1 MPVKISIKILWL
13 LMLLIL
19 PCIVI
24 GCGKDNEKQKG
35 PPDRSSLRSFQADVS
50 PNWDV
55 TIGRKLPEKMVV
67 VGDEV
72 LIADSIGNILAL
84 DIADGGSRTVIH
96 LPGPIM
102 GWDISEGHIAASS
115 ISKHI
120 HFNDVNTGE
129 ELWSTQCETTPGEP
143 AITRSGVIFVE
154 GLGPYRVRHQS
165 QEDGGLL
172 WQREFDIKPGGY
184 APVLN
189 NANCAFI
196 AFEDGT
202 VRAFDLEDGSIRG
215 EFKVGSALELDPEGR
230 WKGRYD
236 FLGAEGE
243 RKARN
248 APVHPGGVGRM
259 LILGW
264 HAVIPSEDGHL
275 YCRDFING
283 RIRWEIDFEERVI
296 LIWEDEN
303 YFYAETIEGNFHRID
318 RENGQVLHSV
328 RLDNPTS
335 GFVSTGIGIIVDTSD
350 EGELIVR
357 SGFDLRE
364 LTRMNTNFQG
374 ITRTFPSFIP
384 IDSVITGD
392 AIIMR
397 TNDGRIV
404 ARPHDYF
411 TDNPPTS
418 P

>member
-1 MPVKISIKILWL
+1 MRFRILLTALL
-13 LMLLIL
+13 LMFTGIS
-19 PCIVI
+19 V
-24 GCGKDNEKQKG
+24 GCGEDEVQQQK
-35 PPDRSSLRSFQADVS
+35 PPDHPYQRPIQPSIPVDWS
-50 PNWDV
+50 V

-67 VGDEV
+67 QEDEV
-72 LIADSIGNILAL
+72 LLADSIGNIVAL

-102 GWDISEGHIAASS
+102 GWDISERYIASSS

-120 HFNDVNTGE
+120 HFNDMSTGE

-143 AITRSGVIFVE
+143 AITRYGVIFVE
-154 GLGPYRVRHQS
+154 GLGPYRVRHHS
-165 QEDGGLL
+165 LEDGSQL
-172 WQREFDIKPGGY
+172 WQREFDVKPGGY

-189 NANCAFI
+189 NANSAFI

-202 VRAFDLEDGSIRG
+202 VRAFNIENGSILG
-215 EFKVGSALELDPEGR
+215 EFKVGSPLELDPEGR

-243 RKARN
+243 RKARL

-259 LILGW
+259 LTLGW

-275 YCRDFING
+275 YCMDFING
-283 RIRWEIDFEERVI
+283 TIRWENDFGERVI
-296 LIWEDEN
+296 LVWEDEN
-303 YFYAETIEGNFHRID
+303 YFYAETAEGNFHRID
-318 RENGQVLHSV
+318 RENGELLHSV
-328 RLDNPTS
+328 HLDNPTS

-350 EGELIVR
+350 EDELIVR

-364 LTRMNTNFQG
+364 ISRIDAG
-374 ITRTFPSFIP
+374 FIP
-384 IDSVITGD
+384 VDSVITVG

-397 TNDGRIV
+397 TNDGRIITK
-404 ARPHDYF
+404 PYDYF
-411 TDNPPTS
+411 IGNPSTS